1 MNERMKLIQDK
12 MNKQVKAINASKD
25 EMVISRLAAKLVDLG
40 KELSKEALKES
51 KLKQKQK
58 RMVRQDG

>member
-12 MNKQVKAINASKD
+12 MNKQVKKINASKD
-25 EMVISRLAAKLVDLG
+25 EMIISRLAAKLVELG

-58 RMVRQDG
+58 RMVRQND

>member
-1 MNERMKLIQDK
+1 MNERMKSIQDK
-12 MNKQVKAINASKD
+12 MNKQVKEINASKD
-25 EMVISRLAAKLVDLG
+25 EMVISRLAAKLVGLG

-51 KLKQKQK
+51 KIKQKQK

>member
-51 KLKQKQK
+51 KIKQKQK

>member
-25 EMVISRLAAKLVDLG
+25 EMVISRLAAKLVELG

-51 KLKQKQK
+51 KIKQKQK
-58 RMVRQDG
+58 RKVRQDG